1 MALTTTNL
9 FGETVEYPTTP
20 HTLTDPKDEQETE
33 VKDTITGNLFLQDF
47 VEMNSDELSYI
58 LQNTND

>member
-1 MALTTTNL
+1 MTLTTTDL
-9 FGETVEYPTTP
+9 FGQTVEYPITNLNESNQNQVQEKIAD
-20 HTLTDPKDEQETE
+20 TL
-33 VKDTITGNLFLQDF
+33 TGNLFLQDF